1 MTRILS
7 EETRKK
13 IGESLRIYHEI
24 RKADSPVIQRM
35 NSFQDAFLGQTGIQP
50 EVRNYGG
57 FGVDK
62 VEGVQSGTKTREG
75 SLETEKK

>member
-7 EETRKK
+7 EETRRK
-13 IGESLRIYHEI
+13 ISESLRIRHELL
-24 RKADSPVIQRM
+24 KADSPAIQRM
-35 NSFQDAFLGQTGIQP
+35 NSVRDAFAEQTRIQP

-57 FGVDK
+57 FGLDK